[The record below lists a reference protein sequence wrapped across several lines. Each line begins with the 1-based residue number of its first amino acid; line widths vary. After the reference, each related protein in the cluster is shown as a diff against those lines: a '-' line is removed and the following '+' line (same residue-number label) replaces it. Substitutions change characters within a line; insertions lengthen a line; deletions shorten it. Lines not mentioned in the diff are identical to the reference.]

1 MIYKKSY
8 SSTPGCIA
16 HVVLISI
23 GVFGIEVSAQAAL
36 EDGTVVAELV
46 IQIPRVSRFCMQCN
60 NHSLAGCSL
69 HIHCST
75 LYPLYIY
82 FTPLQDTALSPTY
95 EVEYEPD
102 SNTRSRNQVIFIKIL
117 SGLNNSRTPEGY
129 QAYRIDGLDQ
139 DELYIMHI
147 QEFITGT
154 GVVQLSDQFFLCKYM
169 QFSHTVCNKQNK

>member
-1 MIYKKSY
+1 M
-8 SSTPGCIA
+8 
-16 HVVLISI
+16 
-23 GVFGIEVSAQAAL
+23 
-36 EDGTVVAELV
+36 
-46 IQIPRVSRFCMQCN
+46 
-60 NHSLAGCSL
+60 
-69 HIHCST
+69 
-75 LYPLYIY
+75 
-82 FTPLQDTALSPTY
+82 QDTALSPTY

-147 QEFITGT
+147 QEFIMGT

-169 QFSHTVCNKQNK
+169 QFSYSYSVQQAEQIAEEAPM

>member
-1 MIYKKSY
+1 MALLWQNWSYKFLEW
-8 SSTPGCIA
+8 
-16 HVVLISI
+16 VVSVCSVIITQL
-23 GVFGIEVSAQAAL
+23 Q
-36 EDGTVVAELV
+36 VVACTYIAV
-46 IQIPRVSRFCMQCN
+46 
-60 NHSLAGCSL
+60 HS
-69 HIHCST
+69 IHST
-75 LYPLYIY
+75 YTY

-129 QAYRIDGLDQ
+129 QAYRIDELEQ
-139 DELYIMHI
+139 DELYTMHI

-169 QFSHTVCNKQNK
+169 QFSYTVCNKQNK